1 MKKIILKSYS
11 FDLLALLIFVGF
23 VFYSG
28 CSCKP
33 CSENEN
39 SEIPL
44 NVLKKADSF
53 ITSKT
58 GDDFFKKYITIDF
71 SKSKHIEPNYLMVYK
86 FYIPEKPFVD
96 EEIRFT
102 VDSTGKVLTQYE
114 IVGIPDCNSKPSE
127 CDFVI
132 DEKIAKQI
140 AAQNGFAKGIMDW
153 KVDFLWDA
161 KYNKYVW
168 QLLSTTSE
176 NKDEAGYRGEGE
188 KIIIDANNASVLV
201 KGTWKIN

>member
-1 MKKIILKSYS
+1 MKKIIYKIFSIDVVV
-11 FDLLALLIFVGF
+11 FLLFTLFL
-23 VFYSG
+23 FYTG

-33 CSENEN
+33 CQEQENAV
-39 SEIPL
+39 IPL

-58 GDDFFKKYITIDF
+58 GDEFFKKYITIDF
-71 SKSKHIEPNYLMVYK
+71 SKSKHIEPNYLMIYK

-96 EEIRFT
+96 EQVRFT
-102 VDSTGKVLTQYE
+102 VDSTGKILTQYE
-114 IVGIPDCNSKPSE
+114 VVGIPDCNSNPNN
-127 CDFVI
+127 CDFVV

-140 AAQNGFAKGIMDW
+140 ATQNGLVKGIVDW
-153 KVDFLWDA
+153 KIDFLWDA

-168 QLLSTTSE
+168 QLLSTTRE
-176 NKDEAGYRGEGE
+176 NKSEAGYRGEGE

-201 KGTWKIN
+201 KDAWKIN